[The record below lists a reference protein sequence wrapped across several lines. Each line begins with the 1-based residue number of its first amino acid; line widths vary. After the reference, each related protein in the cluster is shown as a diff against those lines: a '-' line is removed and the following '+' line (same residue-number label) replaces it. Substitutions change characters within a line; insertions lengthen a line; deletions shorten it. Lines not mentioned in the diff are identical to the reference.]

1 MSSAPTAAR
10 PPPSIDGQ
18 RPGAVDWRDAMA
30 PAPPP
35 DALLLSAHAGD
46 AEAMVRLLEVYRPDI
61 RRYAQQRCLISD
73 VDDAVQEALLVL
85 ARHLS
90 SVRKLASFSSWLFKV
105 VQRECRRLGRNV
117 LRQDPYEEAAVDA
130 WMATHTPDSLKLDLA
145 SAMESLPPH
154 YLQVL
159 LLRDF
164 EELSIREIGER
175 LGLDVPAV
183 KSRLHRA
190 RVMVREYL
198 LA

>member
-1 MSSAPTAAR
+1 MTSSTHTE
-10 PPPSIDGQ
+10 
-18 RPGAVDWRDAMA
+18 
-30 PAPPP
+30 
-35 DALLLSAHAGD
+35 ALLVSAHAGD
-46 AEAMVRLLEVYRPDI
+46 GAALARLLEVYRPDI

-85 ARHLS
+85 ARHLH
-90 SVRKLASFSSWLFKV
+90 SVRRLSSFSSWLFKV
-105 VQRECRRLGRNV
+105 VQRECRRLGRTV

-130 WMATHTPDSLKLDLA
+130 WMATHTSDSLKLDMAAAL
-145 SAMESLPPH
+145 ESLPPH

>member
-1 MSSAPTAAR
+1 MTSATH
-10 PPPSIDGQ
+10 
-18 RPGAVDWRDAMA
+18 ME
-30 PAPPP
+30 
-35 DALLLSAHAGD
+35 ALLLSAHAGD
-46 AEAMVRLLEVYRPDI
+46 VESLSRLLEVYRPDI

-90 SVRKLASFSSWLFKV
+90 SVRKLSSFSSWLFKV
-105 VQRECRRLGRNV
+105 VQRECRRLGRSV
-117 LRQDPYEEAAVDA
+117 LRQDPYEEATVDA
-130 WMATHTPDSLKLDLA
+130 WMATHTPESLKLDMA
-145 SAMESLPPH
+145 SALESLPPH

-175 LGLDVPAV
+175 LGLGSPAV

-190 RVMVREYL
+190 RLMVREYL

>member
-1 MSSAPTAAR
+1 MTSPTHTE
-10 PPPSIDGQ
+10 
-18 RPGAVDWRDAMA
+18 
-30 PAPPP
+30 
-35 DALLLSAHAGD
+35 ALLLSAHAGD
-46 AEAMVRLLEVYRPDI
+46 VDSLARLLEVYRPDI
-61 RRYAQQRCLISD
+61 RRYAQQRCFISD

-85 ARHLS
+85 ARHLR
-90 SVRKLASFSSWLFKV
+90 SVRKLTSFSSWLFKV
-105 VQRECRRLGRNV
+105 VQRECRRLGRSV

-130 WMATHTPDSLKLDLA
+130 WMATHTPESLKLDMA
-145 SAMESLPPH
+145 SALESLPPH

-175 LGLDVPAV
+175 LGLDSPAV